1 MRTIG
6 VFMCMLFLYGI
17 VLSADTTSA
26 ANPAAAPAAAPAPA
40 SAPEPA
46 VTPAPAPAP
55 APVAEQPAPAPAPA
69 PKAAAAPAGPSVIW
83 SGMAMLRLREEVIQN
98 KLKSGVKQTLITY
111 SNRIAYKLGAKIKAN
126 DEVSFQFDIGND
138 WYATEEY
145 QGMPGNYYGKRNPL
159 DYPFFDLAYVQW
171 DPGCMHVLAGV
182 IPVKGSY
189 AMDLIGVSILFNK
202 IYKMA
207 AHIPWGV
214 VTNFSQTG
222 LRIGAPIL
230 KDDFKL
236 GVDLTTGIIQQRK
249 SGVLPDL
256 TVYSKSAVEL
266 LLDVPISYDA
276 FTACPQLV
284 LIPNRSWNRINDKT
298 DMELALGTDLGYKI
312 NSGVTIRA
320 GFGFAKNSNDNS
332 YDPKNPIGNW
342 ERVAPLDPTN
352 KDTVLVK
359 PRERTGINLG
369 AGTTIKLG
377 PGKLDFDFNYSKD
390 KDDKDTTVDD
400 AYPFVDLKYGYPL
413 NKNFIVMPR
422 VRLFFSQPHTTYSSM
437 LTAWPELMIF
447 GTF

>member
-1 MRTIG
+1 MRTLG
-6 VFMCMLFLYGI
+6 VFMCVLFLYGI

-26 ANPAAAPAAAPAPA
+26 ANPAAAPSAAPAAAPAPEQA
-40 SAPEPA
+40 AP
-46 VTPAPAPAP
+46 PAPAP
-55 APVAEQPAPAPAPA
+55 AEQPAPAPAPA
-69 PKAAAAPAGPSVIW
+69 PKAAAAPAGPSVTW
-83 SGMAMLRLREEVIQN
+83 AGLAMLRLREEVIQN
-98 KLKSGVKQTLITY
+98 KLKTGVKQTLITY

-126 DEVSFQFDIGND
+126 DQVSFQFDIGND
-138 WYATEEY
+138 WYGTEEY
-145 QGMPGNYYGKRNPL
+145 KGIPGDYYTKRNPS

-171 DPGCMHVLAGV
+171 DPGYMHVLAGV

-189 AMDLIGVSILFNK
+189 AMDLIGVSILMNK

-222 LRIGAPIL
+222 IRVGAPIL

-236 GVDLTTGIIQQRK
+236 GVDLTSGIVEQRK

-256 TVYSKSAVEL
+256 TVYSKSAIEL
-266 LLDVPISYDA
+266 LLDVPISCDA

-284 LIPNRSWNRINDKT
+284 LIPNRSWNKVSDKT

-312 NSGVTIRA
+312 NSDVTLRA
-320 GFGFAKNSNDNS
+320 GFGFAQNSNDNS
-332 YDPKNPIGNW
+332 FDPNNPLGNMILKD
-342 ERVAPLDPTN
+342 PLSPF
-352 KDTVLVK
+352 DTVTNPHIMDK
-359 PRERTGINLG
+359 PHERTGINMG
-369 AGTTIKLG
+369 VGTTVKLG
-377 PGKLDFDFNYSKD
+377 PGKLDFDFNYSID
-390 KDDKDTTVDD
+390 KDDKDTTVND

-422 VRLFFSQPHTTYSSM
+422 VRLFFSLPHTTYSSM